1 MKIFI
6 PTRIIPTQKNINA
19 VNIIMFSIIKEL
31 IKRKHKIILLPILY
45 INRDKKDSSFT
56 NDNIRKLKNMG
67 VIILPLQKLKIVDE
81 KRNII
86 KRIFF
91 PKNSDFFPV
100 INLKKNI
107 SLLINKISPDL
118 ILTIWDEVS
127 TDLICEIN
135 YKKCCYY
142 GDPPPLNYNEIL
154 KQKLNSKNYFEKLLA
169 KMVFFFYKKNYLKF
183 HLSNIS
189 KIEYLFNISK
199 LHTNYYIK
207 NKINCKYVNNI
218 FQNTYSL
225 EKIKNYKRKKNKVF
239 KIIGNVG
246 NLAGTANNLG
256 IRYLLEK
263 VLPELKKKKILF
275 EVHLFGSGTLSEI
288 NQKLSKRFNEVK
300 IRGFVKNLNYEICT
314 SDVFLCCNNATS
326 YNVGH
331 TRFLH
336 TFSLSTCLVGHKN
349 ISKVMPEIVNKKNC
363 LLGDS
368 PKQIAKIL
376 YSLSKDKIKL
386 RRIGNNGLLTFKD
399 KFSSKSAVD
408 FMLNEI
414 KKKN

>member
-19 VNIIMFSIIKEL
+19 VNIVMFSIIKEL
-31 IKRKHKIILLPILY
+31 IKKKHKIILLPILY
-45 INRDKKDSSFT
+45 INRDKKDPSFT
-56 NDNIRKLKNMG
+56 DDNIRKLKNMG

-86 KRIFF
+86 KRILF

-107 SLLINKISPDL
+107 SLQINEVSPDL

-127 TDLICEIN
+127 TDLICDIN
-135 YKKCCYY
+135 YKKFCYY
-142 GDPPPLNYNEIL
+142 GDPPPLSYNEIL
-154 KQKLNSKNYFEKLLA
+154 KQNLNSKNYFKKLLS

-183 HLSNIS
+183 HLRNIS

-225 EKIKNYKRKKNKVF
+225 EKIRNYKRKKNKVF

-263 VLPELKKKKILF
+263 VLPELKKKKVLF
-275 EVHLFGSGTLSEI
+275 EVHLFGSGTLSET
-288 NQKLSKRFNEVK
+288 NQKLSKRFKEVK

-386 RRIGNNGLLTFKD
+386 RRIGNNGLQTFKD

-408 FMLNEI
+408 LMLNEI
-414 KKKN
+414 KKTN